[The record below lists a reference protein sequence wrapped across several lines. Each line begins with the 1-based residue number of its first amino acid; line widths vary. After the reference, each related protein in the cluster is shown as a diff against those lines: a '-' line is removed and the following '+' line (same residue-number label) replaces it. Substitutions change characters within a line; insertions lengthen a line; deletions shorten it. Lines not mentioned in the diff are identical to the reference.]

1 MFFRIFPITVTSV
14 RYDRCIINLVVVE
27 VKVEEKKKYPGIP
40 VFFIQWVDF
49 SFCLYYKVIDKR
61 RYKMQD
67 TEIFERI
74 SSDPDICHGKPC
86 IKGTRIPVYLLVSL
100 VAEGEDTETII
111 KDYPSITPGDIKAA
125 VRYAARLCEYEA
137 YAI

>member
-1 MFFRIFPITVTSV
+1 
-14 RYDRCIINLVVVE
+14 
-27 VKVEEKKKYPGIP
+27 
-40 VFFIQWVDF
+40 
-49 SFCLYYKVIDKR
+49 
-61 RYKMQD
+61 MQD